1 MTLPPGRARLATR
14 PVPTGSPAAAK
25 TIGMAEVA
33 CLAARVGGVAVRDDD
48 INLEADELGRDLG
61 GALVASLRPAIFDC
75 DCPSLGPAEFV
86 QSLHKSGGPLALASV
101 APPKNPMVGNLP
113 GCCAR
118 AASGHA
124 AAAPPSS
131 VMNSR
136 RLHSITS
143 SARASS
149 DGGTSRPSDLAVLR
163 LITSSYLVGAC
174 TGRSAGFSPL
184 RMRST

>member
-1 MTLPPGRARLATR
+1 
-14 PVPTGSPAAAK
+14 
-25 TIGMAEVA
+25 
-33 CLAARVGGVAVRDDD
+33 
-48 INLEADELGRDLG
+48 
-61 GALVASLRPAIFDC
+61 
-75 DCPSLGPAEFV
+75 
-86 QSLHKSGGPLALASV
+86 
-101 APPKNPMVGNLP
+101 MVGSFA

-149 DGGTSRPSDLAVLR
+149 DGRHVEAECLR
-163 LITSSYLVGAC
+163 RLEIDDQFELGRLHDRQVG
-174 TGRSAGFSPL
+174 GL
-184 RMRST
+184 RALQDRDRQRKPARRESCSTRAA